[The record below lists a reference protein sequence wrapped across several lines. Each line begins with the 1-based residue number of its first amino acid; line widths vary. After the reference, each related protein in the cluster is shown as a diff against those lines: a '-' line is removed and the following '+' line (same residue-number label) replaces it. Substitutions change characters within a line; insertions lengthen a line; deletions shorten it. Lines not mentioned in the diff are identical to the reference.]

1 MENRL
6 FLLDAPEELVPTGL
20 TANILAGVDVT
31 PESEYSGKITL
42 TQLNAYSG
50 ELKAEALTNFKTIKI
65 EKDGS
70 ESFTNVAKLLLELQ
84 QGGGADDARE
94 EADIAIAS
102 VEGDGEIKRQLREL
116 SEYVEHLHDKYVVV
130 ALDGYELAVA
140 SPESNVRW
148 VGSQEA
154 DGVRTRFAAEDGM
167 SFGEG
172 IIAIL
177 NGVVVTPEDGDII
190 MSENGPYAIGFEFNV
205 APTVGDIVEFYAGMT
220 IGKASGPYE
229 KANSKNQASEDEAIA
244 EFTAWE
250 EARVAEISQFD
261 SNIAE
266 AQIEKTEI
274 EASLAEANK
283 SLDEAK
289 SEYDAA
295 ESVELINKFAEE
307 IKSLTT
313 QVTHLEMDR
322 TSAISDINRLQ
333 SKKFDAEQSLSAVS
347 AERKDAA
354 EAFAQSKSENESTI
368 DMFAAIAD
376 ESKAIADGNTPS

>member
-6 FLLDAPEELVPTGL
+6 FLLQVPTGL
-20 TANILAGVDVT
+20 TANILADVDVT
-31 PESEYSGKITL
+31 PEAEYSGKITL

-177 NGVVVTPEDGDII
+177 NGVVVTPEDGNII
-190 MSENGPYAIGFEFNV
+190 MSQHGSYSIGFEFNV
-205 APTVGDIVEFYAGMT
+205 APSVGDIVEFYAGMT

-266 AQIEKTEI
+266 AQNEKTEI
-274 EASLAEANK
+274 EASLEEANK

-289 SEYDAA
+289 YEYDAA

-322 TSAISDINRLQ
+322 SSAISDINRLQ
-333 SKKFDAEQSLSAVS
+333 SKKSDAEQSLSAVS

>member
-6 FLLDAPEELVPTGL
+6 FLLQVPTGL
-20 TANILAGVDVT
+20 TANILADVDVT
-31 PESEYSGKITL
+31 PEAEYSGKITL

-177 NGVVVTPEDGDII
+177 NGVVVTPEDGNII
-190 MSENGPYAIGFEFNV
+190 MSQHGSYSIGFEFNV
-205 APTVGDIVEFYAGMT
+205 APSVGDIVEFYAGMT

-261 SNIAE
+261 SDIAE
-266 AQIEKTEI
+266 AQNEKTEI
-274 EASLAEANK
+274 EASLAEASK

-289 SEYDAA
+289 YEYDAA

-322 TSAISDINRLQ
+322 SSAISDINRLQ
-333 SKKFDAEQSLSAVS
+333 SKKSDAEQSLSAVS